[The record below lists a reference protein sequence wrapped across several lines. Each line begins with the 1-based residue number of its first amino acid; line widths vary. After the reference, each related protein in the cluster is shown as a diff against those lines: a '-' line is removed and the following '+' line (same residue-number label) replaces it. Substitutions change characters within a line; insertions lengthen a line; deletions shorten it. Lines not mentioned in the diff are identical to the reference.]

1 MLTYR
6 FGASV
11 TAAAVAFAGLTAMPA
26 QATTAQPVNAQ
37 VAVADVADVTAKA
50 KAQTV
55 KAYKPVVHKRKG
67 KKGKY
72 VYAKA
77 SWTASKKSKMRRVCV
92 YLVWAG
98 VTGPQMA
105 AGNCLNISAKSKG
118 SVTTSSVRCGV
129 WPMRVEV
136 FGLTKGGRQIARH
149 SSPRYTGCGG

>member
-6 FGASV
+6 LGASV
-11 TAAAVAFAGLTAMPA
+11 TAAAVAFAGLTALPA

-37 VAVADVADVTAKA
+37 VAVADVAHVAAKP

-55 KAYKPVVHKRKG
+55 KAHKPIVHKRKG

-77 SWTASKKSKMRRVCV
+77 SWTASKNTKMRRVCV
-92 YLVWAG
+92 YLIWAG
-98 VTGPQMA
+98 MTGPQMA
-105 AGNCLNISAKSKG
+105 AGNCLKVSPKSKG
-118 SVTTSSVRCGV
+118 SLTTPSVRCGV

-136 FGLTKGGRQIARH
+136 FGLTKGGSQVARH
-149 SSPRYTGCGG
+149 SSARYTGCGS